1 MNITPGPWTIT
12 LDDTVEGCYI
22 IDGLAARF
30 RAEQDAAYGDCSDEE
45 CARGDAICDQQVE
58 EEKANARAIA
68 QVPAMLALAQTLASL
83 RTYPIPEADP
93 HDAEECMNDL
103 IAEARRIMKEIEK

>member
-68 QVPAMLALAQTLASL
+68 QVPAMLDFIRGLAFKPHPGYDDGIADEAAELL
-83 RTYPIPEADP
+83 R
-93 HDAEECMNDL
+93 M
-103 IAEARRIMKEIEK
+103 IEGDR